1 MNEKTELRNKAKVVR
16 KNLDTEKISVQLCCL
31 VRENEAYRGAK
42 NVMMFY
48 PKAEEFD
55 FRALLS
61 DDKNFYLPRV
71 SGDELEVCPYRIGDN
86 LKKSEFG
93 VLEPESD
100 KVDPNV
106 LDLVIVPA
114 LMADKNGY
122 RLGYGGGY
130 YDRFFE
136 DLETAAAV
144 ICREETMTAAIPTD
158 AHDVTFKIVV
168 SERGTYRND

>member
-31 VRENEAYRGAK
+31 VRENEAYRASK

-100 KVDPNV
+100 KVDPKV

-130 YDRFFE
+130 YDRFLGANE
-136 DLETAAAV
+136 VKTLCVLPKELVVDELPYDDYD
-144 ICREETMTAAIPTD
+144 I
-158 AHDVTFKIVV
+158 KIDYII
-168 SERGTYRND
+168 TT